1 MSFYVRNKYIELV
14 KPYHYYTKLIW
25 MNTKLEEC
33 IKRSK
38 KAKDKKVPKNAI
50 ESMSAAFRPVNEECA
65 NFDEIIEVKNGKNIK
80 VK

>member
-1 MSFYVRNKYIELV
+1 
-14 KPYHYYTKLIW
+14 